1 MENFIFL
8 SSDYINFTHKTSI
21 HELIFRYFTFNPLGL
36 FIERMVYRKKTIND
50 NATDITLIIS

>member
-36 FIERMVYRKKTIND
+36 FIERMVYRKKKQ
-50 NATDITLIIS
+50 